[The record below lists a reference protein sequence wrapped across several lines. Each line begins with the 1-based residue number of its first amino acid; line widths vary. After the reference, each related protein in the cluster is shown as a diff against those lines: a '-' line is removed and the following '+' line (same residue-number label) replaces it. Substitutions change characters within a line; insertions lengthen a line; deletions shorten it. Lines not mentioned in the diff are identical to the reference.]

1 MGGKKHLDE
10 RLWSQIKE
18 QNGVKKKEW
27 VRKLDHERSAGL
39 EMGGTD
45 SECESGVSPV
55 TGALRLHDTWHV
67 SSAAVFRSPATVL
80 QLRMLQLRTVVEM
93 TMRGKERNYAEPQA
107 STWVPRVRTDWKVA
121 VLPRIYPYHW
131 CKDDPKSIT
140 SQLYVPGR
148 GRGWA
153 LTRELQCLIHK
164 EELIG
169 NLKIESTLE

>member
-1 MGGKKHLDE
+1 MRDCE
-10 RLWSQIKE
+10 ARLRNK
-18 QNGVKKKEW
+18 NGVKKKRMSQKAGPWEERR
-27 VRKLDHERSAGL
+27 VRDGRNRFRMWIRGLAGDRGPKAAWHL
-39 EMGGTD
+39 TCFI
-45 SECESGVSPV
+45 SSSVSFPC
-55 TGALRLHDTWHV
+55 H
-67 SSAAVFRSPATVL
+67 SPPATDATTTRSGKKW
-80 QLRMLQLRTVVEM
+80 QCAA
-93 TMRGKERNYAEPQA
+93 KERNYAEPEA
-107 STWVPRVRTDWKVA
+107 STWGLRVRTDWKVA

-153 LTRELQCLIHK
+153 LTRELRCLIHK